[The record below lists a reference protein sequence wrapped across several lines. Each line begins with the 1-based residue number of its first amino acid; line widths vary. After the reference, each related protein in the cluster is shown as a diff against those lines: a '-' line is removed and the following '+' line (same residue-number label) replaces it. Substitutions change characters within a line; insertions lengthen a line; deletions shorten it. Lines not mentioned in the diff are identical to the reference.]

1 MHWRGVAVLGSSF
14 ALAVRLIEL
23 EFPTRHVRAIEISH
37 IIAES
42 DMAADIHEAAAITW
56 TGISLAATNGY
67 LLGTG

>member
-37 IIAES
+37 IIAS
-42 DMAADIHEAAAITW
+42 DMAADIHEAAAITL